1 MPASLSIAMMELTV
15 SMRAYYRSSVHPSR
29 KKESKKRIRSNNNKL
44 TKRRRRRMKGRVRK
58 ANDLNVNS

>member
-15 SMRAYYRSSVHPSR
+15 SMRAYFRSSVHPSR

-44 TKRRRRRMKGRVRK
+44 TKRRRRMKGRVRK